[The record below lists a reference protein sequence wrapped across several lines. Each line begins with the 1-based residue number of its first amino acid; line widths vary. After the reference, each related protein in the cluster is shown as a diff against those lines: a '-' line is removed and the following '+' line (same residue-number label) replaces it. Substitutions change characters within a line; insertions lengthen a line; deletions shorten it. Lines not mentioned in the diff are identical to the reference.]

1 MQYEYRFKIKMKWS
15 YRRKVF
21 HLCGIFAPNREAA
34 EMKLKDYVENYLDG
48 GKIMDRYDYDILY
61 YEEVKL

>member
-1 MQYEYRFKIKMKWS
+1 
-15 YRRKVF
+15 V
-21 HLCGIFAPNREAA
+21 A

-61 YEEVKL
+61 CEVVT

>member
-1 MQYEYRFKIKMKWS
+1 MKWS

-21 HLCGIFAPNREAA
+21 HLRGIFAPNREVA

-61 YEEVKL
+61 CEVVT